1 MSAPH
6 VVLVGLMGVGKTSV
20 GRTLARELNRPFV
33 DTDAEIESRAGRT
46 IGEIFATD
54 GEAEFRRL
62 ESVVLADVLD
72 SDVAAVVATGGGVV
86 EAESNRALLVDKRG
100 SGVSVVWLEA
110 SVQSMLQRTARSS
123 NRPLLAG
130 RQQAE
135 RETVLT
141 DLLARRA
148 PLYARVASH
157 QIGTDGRAVQRI
169 VRDIMSGIGGAP
181 QRNGDGAR
189 LETVTVA
196 LGDRAYDVVVGAGA
210 VTQLGRLIP
219 RGVNRAVIVT
229 QTGIPSIP
237 ELDLPTHLVHI
248 PDGEQSKTLS
258 TIEHLCRE
266 FAGFGLT
273 RNDLVIGVGGGLV
286 TDVAGFAA
294 ASWHRGTRVV
304 HVATTL
310 LAMVDAAIG
319 GKTGVNL
326 PEGKNLVGAFWQPS
340 AVVCDTEYLET
351 LPERELRCGWGEVAK
366 YHFLTGDDMLSMST
380 DQRVARCAQIKA
392 DIVAEDEREGGRR
405 ALLNYGHTFGHA
417 IETVTDHRFAHGE
430 AVAIGMICAAHL
442 ARLMGRIDDDRVA
455 QHYGVLDAYGL
466 QSALPADVQHRE
478 LVESMARDKK
488 ATDGLV
494 FILDGPFGLEVVSRV
509 DPALVLRALEAATGL
524 R

>member
-6 VVLVGLMGVGKTSV
+6 IVLVGLMGVGKTSV
-20 GRTLARELNRPFV
+20 GRMLARELNRPFI
-33 DTDAEIESRAGRT
+33 DTDAEIESRAGRM
-46 IGEIFATD
+46 ISEIFAAD
-54 GEAEFRRL
+54 GEASFRQLEATVLAEVL
-62 ESVVLADVLD
+62 ESRIP
-72 SDVAAVVATGGGVV
+72 AVVATGGGIV
-86 EAESNRALLVDKRG
+86 ESAANRSLLVGHRA
-100 SGVSVVWLEA
+100 SGVSVVWLQA
-110 SVQSMLQRTARSS
+110 SVQSMVQRTARSS
-123 NRPLLAG
+123 NRPLLAAAHPRG
-130 RQQAE
+130 RE
-135 RETVLT
+135 GVLGE
-141 DLLARRA
+141 LLARRA
-148 PLYARVASH
+148 PLYTEVATQ
-157 QIGTDGRAVQRI
+157 QIGTDGRAVPRI
-169 VRDIMSGIGGAP
+169 VREIMSGIREGSHHPGNRP
-181 QRNGDGAR
+181 KPT
-189 LETVTVA
+189 TVAVA
-196 LGDRAYDVVVGAGA
+196 LGDRAYDIVVGSGA
-210 VTQLGRLIP
+210 VTELGRLIP

-237 ELDLPTHLVHI
+237 EIDLPTHLVHI
-248 PDGEQSKTLS
+248 PDGEQAKTLS

-266 FAGFGLT
+266 FARFGLT

-340 AVVCDTEYLET
+340 AVVCDTDYLET
-351 LPERELRCGWGEVAK
+351 LSERELRCGWGEVAK

-380 DQRVARCAQIKA
+380 DQRVARCARIKA

-417 IETVTDHRFAHGE
+417 IETVTGHEFAHGE

-442 ARLMGRIDDDRVA
+442 ARLMGRIDDDRVER
-455 QHYGVLDAYGL
+455 HYAVLDAYGL
-466 QSALPADVQHRE
+466 RSALPAGLDHQA
-478 LVESMARDKK
+478 LVSSMARDKK
-488 ATDGLV
+488 ATNGLV
-494 FILDGPFGLEVVSRV
+494 FILDGANGLETVMQV
-509 DPALVLRALEAATGL
+509 DPALVVQALVAASGV